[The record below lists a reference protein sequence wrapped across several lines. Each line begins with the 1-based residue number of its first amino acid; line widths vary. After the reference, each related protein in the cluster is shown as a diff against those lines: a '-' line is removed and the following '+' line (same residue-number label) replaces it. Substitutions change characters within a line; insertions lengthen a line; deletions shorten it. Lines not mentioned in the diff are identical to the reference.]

1 MANIRMGK
9 IGICFATILLWQSAV
24 LAQSDTRKPPDPQV
38 DAASAP
44 TTQQTTQK
52 KPTEEVALKLN
63 TALVNVPVIVTD
75 RVGKYIPNLTSNYFE
90 IFEEN
95 VRQNIDAFSSIEVPF
110 NVVLLIDTSNSTFF
124 KLEDIQQSALAFI
137 GLLREQDQVMV
148 VSFDTQ
154 VYIDSEFTND
164 RKKLRRAILET
175 RSGGT
180 TRVYDAIDLV
190 LTERLAN
197 VSGRKAVV
205 LFSDGVDTGSLL
217 ATARSTIDLVEESDV
232 LVYIIQYDTREDV
245 REKIQGYSGRRGAG
259 AGQVLTG
266 TPIRGATEEEYQR
279 ANRYLK
285 EVADC
290 GGGRLFKVEM
300 LGDVNQSFQ
309 LIADELRHQ
318 YMLSYYP
325 SNDKRDG
332 NYRRIRVVVN
342 QPNTAVRARKGYRAE
357 NETQATDKN

>member
-1 MANIRMGK
+1 MTNIRMAY
-9 IGICFATILLWQSAV
+9 IGICLVVILLVHSAV
-24 LAQSDTRKPPDPQV
+24 LAQSDGRSEKSPDPQV

-44 TTQQTTQK
+44 TPQK
-52 KPTEEVALKLN
+52 KGTEEVALKLN
-63 TALVNVPVIVTD
+63 TSLVNVPVIVTD

-95 VRQNIDAFSSIEVPF
+95 VKQNIDAFSTIEVPF
-110 NVVLLIDTSNSTFF
+110 KVVLLIDTSNSTFF
-124 KLEDIQQSALAFI
+124 KLEEIQQSALAFI
-137 GLLREQDQVMV
+137 SMLREQDQVMV

-164 RKKLRRAILET
+164 RKKLRKAILET
-175 RSGGT
+175 HSGTT

-217 ATARSTIDLVEESDV
+217 ATARSTLDLVEESDV
-232 LVYIIQYDTREDV
+232 LVYVVQYDTREDV
-245 REKIQGYSGRRGAG
+245 REKIQGYSGRGGAG

-266 TPIRGATEEEYQR
+266 TPIRGSTEEEYRR

-290 GGGRLFKVEM
+290 SGARLFKVDM
-300 LGDVNQSFQ
+300 LGDVSQAFQ

-332 NYRRIRVVVN
+332 NFRRIRVVVN
-342 QPNTAVRARKGYRAE
+342 QPNTAVRARRGYRAE
-357 NETQATDKN
+357 SETQATDKN

>member
-1 MANIRMGK
+1 MTNIRMANI
-9 IGICFATILLWQSAV
+9 GICLAAILLLHSLI
-24 LAQSDTRKPPDPQV
+24 LAQSDQRGEKSPDPQV
-38 DAASAP
+38 DAAGVP
-44 TTQQTTQK
+44 TTQK
-52 KPTEEVALKLN
+52 KATEDVALKLN

-75 RVGKYIPNLTSNYFE
+75 RVGKYIPNLTQNYFE

-95 VRQNIDAFSSIEVPF
+95 VKQNIDAFSSVEVPF
-110 NVVLLIDTSNSTFF
+110 NVVLLIDTSKSTFYQ
-124 KLEDIQQSALAFI
+124 LEDIQKSALAFI
-137 GLLREQDQVMV
+137 DLLREQDRVMV

-164 RKKLRRAILET
+164 RKKLRKAILET
-175 RSGGT
+175 RSGT
-180 TRVYDAIDLV
+180 VTRVYDAVDLV

-197 VSGRKAVV
+197 ISGRKAIV

-232 LVYIIQYDTREDV
+232 LVYIIQYDTREDM
-245 REKIQGYSGRRGAG
+245 RERLQAAG
-259 AGQVLTG
+259 ATRGSAGHGQVLTG
-266 TPIRGATEEEYQR
+266 TPIRGSTEEEYR
-279 ANRYLK
+279 VANRYLR
-285 EVADC
+285 ELADHS
-290 GGGRLFKVEM
+290 GARLFKVDM

-325 SNDKRDG
+325 TNDKRDG

-342 QPNTAVRARKGYRAE
+342 QPNIAVRARKGYRAE
-357 NETQATDKN
+357 SETQTIDKN

>member
-1 MANIRMGK
+1 MTNIRMANI
-9 IGICFATILLWQSAV
+9 GICLAAILLLHSAV
-24 LAQSDTRKPPDPQV
+24 LTQSDQRRDKSPDPQV
-38 DAASAP
+38 EAAGA
-44 TTQQTTQK
+44 TTTK
-52 KPTEEVALKLN
+52 KKATEEVALKLN

-95 VRQNIDAFSSIEVPF
+95 VKQNIDAFSSIEVPF

-124 KLEDIQQSALAFI
+124 KLEEIQQSALAFI
-137 GLLREQDQVMV
+137 DLIREQDRVMI

-164 RKKLRRAILET
+164 RKKLRKAILET

-190 LTERLAN
+190 LTEWLAKIP
-197 VSGRKAVV
+197 GRKAVV

-232 LVYIIQYDTREDV
+232 LVYVIQYDTREDV
-245 REKIQGYSGRRGAG
+245 RVKIQGIGSRRDAG

-266 TPIRGATEEEYQR
+266 IPIRGATEEEYRR

-285 EVADC
+285 EIADHS
-290 GGGRLFKVEM
+290 GARLFKVEM
-300 LGDVNQSFQ
+300 LGDVNQAFQ

-357 NETQATDKN
+357 SETPDTEKN

>member
-190 LTERLAN
+190 
-197 VSGRKAVV
+197 
-205 LFSDGVDTGSLL
+205 
-217 ATARSTIDLVEESDV
+217 
-232 LVYIIQYDTREDV
+232 
-245 REKIQGYSGRRGAG
+245 
-259 AGQVLTG
+259 
-266 TPIRGATEEEYQR
+266 
-279 ANRYLK
+279 
-285 EVADC
+285 
-290 GGGRLFKVEM
+290 
-300 LGDVNQSFQ
+300 
-309 LIADELRHQ
+309 
-318 YMLSYYP
+318 
-325 SNDKRDG
+325 
-332 NYRRIRVVVN
+332 
-342 QPNTAVRARKGYRAE
+342 
-357 NETQATDKN
+357 

>member
-1 MANIRMGK
+1 MTNIRMAY
-9 IGICFATILLWQSAV
+9 IGICLGVILLLQSAV
-24 LAQSDTRKPPDPQV
+24 LAQSDGRGEKSPDPQV
-38 DAASAP
+38 DTASPSTA
-44 TTQQTTQK
+44 QK
-52 KPTEEVALKLN
+52 KGAEEVALKLN
-63 TALVNVPVIVTD
+63 TSLVNVPVIVTD

-95 VRQNIDAFSSIEVPF
+95 VKQNIDAFSTIEVPF
-110 NVVLLIDTSNSTFF
+110 NVVLLIDTSNSTFY

-137 GLLREQDQVMV
+137 SMLREQDQVMV

-164 RKKLRRAILET
+164 RKKLRKAILET
-175 RSGGT
+175 RSGTT

-190 LTERLAN
+190 LTERMAN

-217 ATARSTIDLVEESDV
+217 ATARSTLDLVEESDV
-232 LVYIIQYDTREDV
+232 LVYVIQYDTREDV
-245 REKIQGYSGRRGAG
+245 REKIQGYSGRGGAG

-266 TPIRGATEEEYQR
+266 TPIKGATEEEYRR
-279 ANRYLK
+279 ASRYLK

-290 GGGRLFKVEM
+290 SGARLFKVEM
-300 LGDVNQSFQ
+300 LGDVNDSFQ

-342 QPNTAVRARKGYRAE
+342 QPNSAVRARKGYRAE
-357 NETQATDKN
+357 SESQTTDKN

>member
-1 MANIRMGK
+1 MTNIRMANI
-9 IGICFATILLWQSAV
+9 GICLAVILLLHFAV
-24 LAQSDTRKPPDPQV
+24 LAQSDQRQDKSPDPQV
-38 DAASAP
+38 EAAGAP
-44 TTQQTTQK
+44 TTK
-52 KPTEEVALKLN
+52 KKATEEVALKLN

-95 VRQNIDAFSSIEVPF
+95 VKQNIDAFSSIEVPF

-124 KLEDIQQSALAFI
+124 KLEEIQQSALAFI
-137 GLLREQDQVMV
+137 DLLREQDQVMI

-164 RKKLRRAILET
+164 RKKLRKAILET

-190 LTERLAN
+190 LTERLAKIP
-197 VSGRKAVV
+197 GRKAVV

-232 LVYIIQYDTREDV
+232 LVYVIQYDTREDV
-245 REKIQGYSGRRGAG
+245 REKIQGIGSRRDAG

-266 TPIRGATEEEYQR
+266 IPIRGATEEEYRR

-285 EVADC
+285 EIADHS
-290 GGGRLFKVEM
+290 GARLFKVEM
-300 LGDVNQSFQ
+300 LGDVNQAFQ

-357 NETQATDKN
+357 SETPDTDKN

>member
-1 MANIRMGK
+1 MTNIRMANI
-9 IGICFATILLWQSAV
+9 GICLAAILLLHSAV
-24 LAQSDTRKPPDPQV
+24 LTQSDQRRDKSPDPQV
-38 DAASAP
+38 EAAGA
-44 TTQQTTQK
+44 TTTK
-52 KPTEEVALKLN
+52 KKATEEVALKLN

-95 VRQNIDAFSSIEVPF
+95 VKQNIDAFSSIEVPF

-124 KLEDIQQSALAFI
+124 KLEEIQQSALAFI
-137 GLLREQDQVMV
+137 GLLREQDRVMV

-154 VYIDSEFTND
+154 VYIDSEFTSD
-164 RKKLRRAILET
+164 RKKLRKAVLET

-180 TRVYDAIDLV
+180 TRLYDAIDLV
-190 LTERLAN
+190 LTERLADI
-197 VSGRKAVV
+197 SGRKAIV

-217 ATARSTIDLVEESDV
+217 ATARSSIDLVEESDV
-232 LVYIIQYDTREDV
+232 LVYIIQYDTREDM
-245 REKIQGYSGRRGAG
+245 REKIQGVGRGQHG

-266 TPIRGATEEEYQR
+266 TPIRGATEEEYR
-279 ANRYLK
+279 GTNRYLK
-285 EVADC
+285 GIADHS
-290 GGGRLFKVEM
+290 GGRLFKVEM
-300 LGDVNQSFQ
+300 LGDVTQAFQ

-325 SNDKRDG
+325 LNDKRDG

-357 NETQATDKN
+357 NETQTTDKIR